1 MHEVHTFRCVGVPF
15 TSARTLWMFGSQR
28 RFVRRWEWDTF
39 IPNPG
44 CFPQISHTA
53 ATLTRSSRE
62 SSYKWTMC
70 DVSIHWNGAVRD
82 RSTTTGSAMARS
94 EPVSVHGAEADLTA
108 GLTPEHLHRV
118 MRAFSEGLELHRA
131 VVNRLNVYP
140 VPDGDTGTN
149 MALTVESVVKAMDGL
164 DPETADGDAMGAA
177 CRAIASGSLMGAR
190 GNSGVILCQILRGIS
205 GTFAPCLVVGAHEAA
220 LALAEGSAAARAGVM
235 RPVEGTMLTVAA
247 DAATAAREVDE
258 NGGGLLEVFAAA
270 RQAAVSSLWRTPD
283 LLPVLAQAGV
293 VDAGG
298 AGLVLLY
305 DAFLHVID
313 GRPISD
319 RLPLPQDVADK
330 VADGVAGDP
339 SSQLAGG
346 FGMGRAATAQGASNH
361 DGATLRS
368 PGSAAGEVGGIT
380 GPRYEVMYFLEAP
393 DDTLGAFKSVW
404 AGVGD
409 SIVIVGGDG
418 LWNCHIHTDDIG
430 AAVEA
435 ALDVG
440 RPRDIRVTDLLDQV
454 EEESWVRRA
463 VELDAGSEP
472 SIEEPAPVTSVVAV
486 ATGDGIR
493 RIFDSLGVHHIVAG
507 GQSMNPSTAQILEV
521 VESVPGAEV
530 VILPNN
536 KNIVPVARQ
545 ACELTAKPAFVV
557 NTAGIQEGFAALLEY
572 DPEATAEENAS
583 AMQAAAGRVRAGEVT
598 RAVRESDS
606 PAGRIAVGDWI
617 GLSRSGIES
626 VAGTLPEATC
636 GLLSKLLTDGDEIV
650 TLIEGAGATAA
661 DTRRVTEWLREN
673 RPGVSLELHHGGQP
687 LYPYFVS
694 VE

>member
-1 MHEVHTFRCVGVPF
+1 M
-15 TSARTLWMFGSQR
+15 
-28 RFVRRWEWDTF
+28 
-39 IPNPG
+39 
-44 CFPQISHTA
+44 
-53 ATLTRSSRE
+53 
-62 SSYKWTMC
+62 
-70 DVSIHWNGAVRD
+70 
-82 RSTTTGSAMARS
+82 
-94 EPVSVHGAEADLTA
+94 
-108 GLTPEHLHRV
+108 V
-118 MRAFSEGLELHRA
+118 MRAFSEGLERHRG

-149 MALTVESVVKAMDGL
+149 MALTVESVVKALEGL
-164 DPETADGDAMGAA
+164 DLETADGGAMGAA

-205 GTFAPCLVVGAHEAA
+205 GTFAPCEMVGAHEAA
-220 LALAEGSAAARAGVM
+220 VALAEGSAAARAGVM

-247 DAATAAREVDE
+247 DAAAAAWKVDE
-258 NGGGLLEVFAAA
+258 NAGGGLLEVFEAA

-298 AGLVLLY
+298 AGLLLLY

-313 GRPISD
+313 GRPIAD
-319 RLPLPQDVADK
+319 RLPLPPEVADK
-330 VADGVAGDP
+330 IAAGFAGDHSAP
-339 SSQLAGG
+339 SAGG
-346 FGMGRAATAQGASNH
+346 FPGHGRGVTGQGSNH
-361 DGATLRS
+361 DGPMVR
-368 PGSAAGEVGGIT
+368 PGGSAGGEAAGGG

-393 DDTLGAFKSVW
+393 DETLGAFKSVW
-404 AGVGD
+404 AGIGD
-409 SIVIVGGDG
+409 SIVVVGGDG

-463 VELDAGSEP
+463 VELDADAAPGA
-472 SIEEPAPVTSVVAV
+472 EEPAPVTSVVAV

-493 RIFDSLGVHHIVAG
+493 RIFYSLGVHHIVAG

-536 KNIVPVARQ
+536 KNIVPVAQQ
-545 ACELTAKPAFVV
+545 ACELSGKPAFVV
-557 NTAGIQEGFAALLEY
+557 NTPGIQEGFAALLEY
-572 DPEATAEENAS
+572 DPEATAEVNAS
-583 AMQAAAGRVRAGEVT
+583 VMQAAAGRVRAGEVT
-598 RAVRESDS
+598 RAVRASDS
-606 PAGRIAVGDWI
+606 AAGRIAAGDWI

-626 VAGTLPEATC
+626 VATTLPEATC
-636 GLLSKLLTDGDEIV
+636 GLLVKLLGDGDEIV

-661 DTRRVTEWLREN
+661 DTRRVTEWLHEN
-673 RPGVSLELHHGGQP
+673 RPGISLELHHGGQP

>member
-1 MHEVHTFRCVGVPF
+1 M
-15 TSARTLWMFGSQR
+15 
-28 RFVRRWEWDTF
+28 
-39 IPNPG
+39 
-44 CFPQISHTA
+44 
-53 ATLTRSSRE
+53 
-62 SSYKWTMC
+62 
-70 DVSIHWNGAVRD
+70 
-82 RSTTTGSAMARS
+82 TGQ
-94 EPVSVHGAEADLTA
+94 PAEADLAA
-108 GLTPEHLHRV
+108 GLTPERLVKV
-118 MRAFSEGLELHRA
+118 MRAFSEGLERHRS

-149 MALTVESVVKAMDGL
+149 MALTVESVVKALDGL
-164 DPETADGDAMGAA
+164 DLETADGGAMGAA

-205 GTFAPCLVVGAHEAA
+205 GTFAPCHVVGAHEAA
-220 LALAEGSAAARAGVM
+220 VALSEGSAAARAGVM

-247 DAATAAREVDE
+247 DAAAAARQVDE
-258 NGGGLLEVFAAA
+258 STGGDLLEVFEAA
-270 RQAAVSSLWRTPD
+270 REAAVSSLWRTPE

-305 DAFLHVID
+305 DAFLHVLD
-313 GRPISD
+313 GRPTAD
-319 RLPLPQDVADK
+319 RLPLPPEVADK
-330 VADGVAGDP
+330 VARGFAGDL
-339 SSQLAGG
+339 STQIAGG
-346 FGMGRAATAQGASNH
+346 FAGASRGAAGQDASDH
-361 DGATLRS
+361 DGPRVRPAS
-368 PGSAAGEVGGIT
+368 SANGEAAGGAGV
-380 GPRYEVMYFLEAP
+380 RYEVMYFLEAP
-393 DDTLGAFKSVW
+393 DETLGAFKSVW
-404 AGVGD
+404 AGIGD
-409 SIVIVGGDG
+409 SIVVVGGDG

-430 AAVEA
+430 AALEA

-463 VELDAGSEP
+463 AELDTGAAP
-472 SIEEPAPVTSVVAV
+472 SGEEPAPVTSVVAV

-493 RIFDSLGVHHIVAG
+493 RIFYSLGVHHIVAG

-536 KNIVPVARQ
+536 KNIVAVAEQ
-545 ACELTAKPAFVV
+545 ACELSRRPAFVV
-557 NTAGIQEGFAALLEY
+557 ETSGIQEGFAALLEY
-572 DPEATAEENAS
+572 DPGATGEENAS

-598 RAVRESDS
+598 RAVRASDS
-606 PAGRIAVGDWI
+606 AAGRIEAGDWI

-636 GLLSKLLTDGDEIV
+636 GLIGKLLNDGDEIV
-650 TLIEGAGATAA
+650 TLIEGAGATSA
-661 DTRRVTEWLREN
+661 DTRRVTEWLHEH
-673 RPGVSLELHHGGQP
+673 RPGISLELHRGGQP
-687 LYPYFVS
+687 LYPFLVS

>member
-1 MHEVHTFRCVGVPF
+1 M
-15 TSARTLWMFGSQR
+15 
-28 RFVRRWEWDTF
+28 
-39 IPNPG
+39 
-44 CFPQISHTA
+44 
-53 ATLTRSSRE
+53 
-62 SSYKWTMC
+62 
-70 DVSIHWNGAVRD
+70 
-82 RSTTTGSAMARS
+82 
-94 EPVSVHGAEADLTA
+94 
-108 GLTPEHLHRV
+108 V
-118 MRAFSEGLELHRA
+118 MRAFLEGLERHRS

-149 MALTVESVVKAMDGL
+149 MALTVESVVKALDGL
-164 DPETADGDAMGAA
+164 DLETGDGDAMGAA

-205 GTFAPCLVVGAHEAA
+205 GTFAPCRVVGSHEAA
-220 LALAEGSAAARAGVM
+220 VALAEGSAAARAGVM

-247 DAATAAREVDE
+247 DAAAAARQVDE
-258 NGGGLLEVFAAA
+258 DEGGDLVEVFEAA

-305 DAFLHVID
+305 DAFLHVLD
-313 GRPISD
+313 GRPIAD
-319 RLPLPQDVADK
+319 RLPLPPEVADK
-330 VADGVAGDP
+330 VTRGFAGDHARQGA
-339 SSQLAGG
+339 SGFAGG
-346 FGMGRAATAQGASNH
+346 FAGADHGADGQGKPGHDDPRVRAASSANGE
-361 DGATLRS
+361 
-368 PGSAAGEVGGIT
+368 AAGGAGL
-380 GPRYEVMYFLEAP
+380 RYEVMYFLEAP
-393 DDTLGAFKSVW
+393 DETLGAFKSVW
-404 AGVGD
+404 AGIGD
-409 SIVIVGGDG
+409 SIVVVGGDG

-463 VELDAGSEP
+463 VEFDASAAP
-472 SIEEPAPVTSVVAV
+472 SAEESAPVTSVVAV

-493 RIFDSLGVHHIVAG
+493 RIFYSLGVHHIVAG

-536 KNIVPVARQ
+536 NNIVPVAEQ
-545 ACELTAKPAFVV
+545 ACELSCKPTFVV
-557 NTAGIQEGFAALLEY
+557 HTPGIQEGFAALLEY
-572 DPEATAEENAS
+572 DPEATGEENANV
-583 AMQAAAGRVRAGEVT
+583 MQAAAGRVRAGEVT
-598 RAVRESDS
+598 RAVRASDS
-606 PAGRIAVGDWI
+606 AAGRVEEGDWI

-636 GLLSKLLTDGDEIV
+636 GLLAKLLRDGDEIV
-650 TLIEGAGATAA
+650 TLIEGAGATSV
-661 DTRRVTEWLREN
+661 DTRRVTEWLHEN

>member
-1 MHEVHTFRCVGVPF
+1 MPRC
-15 TSARTLWMFGSQR
+15 
-28 RFVRRWEWDTF
+28 
-39 IPNPG
+39 
-44 CFPQISHTA
+44 
-53 ATLTRSSRE
+53 
-62 SSYKWTMC
+62 
-70 DVSIHWNGAVRD
+70 
-82 RSTTTGSAMARS
+82 
-94 EPVSVHGAEADLTA
+94 EPVTAPGAEADLVA
-108 GLTPEHLHRV
+108 GLTPEHLAMV
-118 MRAFSEGLELHRA
+118 MRAFSEGLELHRG

-149 MALTVESVVKAMDGL
+149 MALTVESVVKALDGL
-164 DPETADGDAMGAA
+164 DLSAADGDAMGAA

-205 GTFAPCLVVGAHEAA
+205 GTFAPCRVVGTHEAA
-220 LALAEGSAAARAGVM
+220 VALLEGSAAARAGVM

-247 DAATAAREVDE
+247 DAAGAAREVE
-258 NGGGLLEVFAAA
+258 QGGGDLLEIFEAA
-270 RQAAVSSLWRTPD
+270 RQAAVSSLWHTPD

-298 AGLVLLY
+298 AGLLLLY

-313 GRPISD
+313 GRPIAD
-319 RLPLPQDVADK
+319 PLPLPPK
-330 VADGVAGDP
+330 VAEKI
-339 SSQLAGG
+339 AGG
-346 FGMGRAATAQGASNH
+346 FAADRPAQRSASSAGAVRDAEWQGSSDHSGPASRPAGASNG
-361 DGATLRS
+361 DTAGAKGL
-368 PGSAAGEVGGIT
+368 
-380 GPRYEVMYFLEAP
+380 RYEVMYFLEAP

-404 AGVGD
+404 AGIGD
-409 SIVIVGGDG
+409 SIVVVGGDG

-440 RPRDIRVTDLLDQV
+440 RPRDIRVTDLVDQV

-463 VELDAGSEP
+463 VELDGAAPGT
-472 SIEEPAPVTSVVAV
+472 EEPVPVTSVVAV

-493 RIFDSLGVHHIVAG
+493 RIFYSLGVHHIVAG

-536 KNIVPVARQ
+536 KNIVPVAQQ
-545 ACELTAKPAFVV
+545 ACEISTKPALVV

-572 DPEATAEENAS
+572 DPEARAVENARV
-583 AMQAAAGRVRAGEVT
+583 MQAAAARVRAGEVT
-598 RAVRESDS
+598 RAVRASDS
-606 PAGRIAVGDWI
+606 VVGHIEAGDWI

-626 VAGTLPEATC
+626 VAGTLAEATC
-636 GLLSKLLTDGDEIV
+636 ALLAKLLDDGGEIV
-650 TLIEGAGATAA
+650 TLIEGSGATAA
-661 DTRRVTEWLREN
+661 DTRRVTEWLHEN
-673 RPGVSLELHHGGQP
+673 RPGISLELHHGGQP
-687 LYPYFVS
+687 LYPYLVS